1 MKTILWGDGVH
12 DDTAAIQERI
22 DEAYRELSLPDPEVC
37 YLISRPL
44 ELPSDFRLVLPRF
57 AEVRLAPGSNCLMLK
72 NKTVSDRKERVTNP
86 FWDYVND
93 FSDEYSSKNIEVTG
107 GVWNFNNKNQAPNP
121 QESRD
126 FKPGGKSYTGIIA
139 LFFHVDG
146 LRLSSM
152 TFKDPVTYA
161 VMLDAVTHFTV
172 DHIRFDFNHGNPRAT
187 NMDGIHLDGGCRFG
201 EICDLKGACFDDLVA
216 LNADEATSGPISDI
230 TICGIYAEGCHS
242 AVRLLSANYPV
253 TNVHISDVY
262 GTYFQYCVGVS
273 RFYETRDHGFF
284 DGITLEKIY
293 AGRLRQEGDLRL
305 SPDLD
310 PVGPSDRFAPDLRAP
325 PPGRGKHGGNDLRGR
340 KRRDPRSDSGPHYHR
355 KPRRR
360 GYAPFRQPGRRA
372 AAFRPRSHRRR
383 RRDPYLNIR
392 RIRQWQKRSGIF

>member
-22 DEAYRELSLPDPEVC
+22 DEAHRELSLPDSEVC

-107 GVWNFNNKNQAPNP
+107 GVWNFNNRNQAPNP
-121 QESRD
+121 MEARD
-126 FKPGGKSYTGIIA
+126 FKPGGKSYTGMIM
-139 LFFHVDG
+139 LFFRVDG

-161 VMLDAVTHFTV
+161 ATLDAVTHFTV
-172 DHIRFDFNHGNPRAT
+172 DHIRFDYNHGNPRAT

-201 EICDLKGACFDDLVA
+201 ELFDLKGACFDDLVA

-262 GTYFQYCVGVS
+262 GTYFQYCIGIS
-273 RFYETRDHGFF
+273 RFYPTRSHGFF
-284 DGITLEKIY
+284 DGITLDRIY
-293 AGRLRQEGDLRL
+293 ASKAPRLDVYGKKGTYVYPLIWIQSGLLIGSLRISELHRREEENTVETIYVDENAEIRDLVLDHVVTENHVGGEMPLFVNRGKVDRL
-305 SPDLD
+305 SARDLLAD
-310 PVGPSDRFAPDLRAP
+310 GESVTLSV
-325 PPGRGKHGGNDLRGR
+325 
-340 KRRDPRSDSGPHYHR
+340 
-355 KPRRR
+355 
-360 GYAPFRQPGRRA
+360 
-372 AAFRPRSHRRR
+372 
-383 RRDPYLNIR
+383 
-392 RIRQWQKRSGIF
+392 